1 MSSSRERSASE
12 ICSYVHDPYD
22 VIYFDSCSFSTR
34 PMPSISYVVR
44 GPLRLLLRD
53 SLEDGAT
60 VVCYSRCDRPEKTPR
75 PLHLPFSRRRK
86 KKTMVPH
93 ESLNYS
99 RSRRCQYCGINAAN
113 GYSARCRHG
122 GLCVICL
129 VATRECLRCSREVS
143 IVRRWEMVSQRD
155 KEGSDTAYIA
165 QPCGHSAKEPYDRYC
180 SFCECPVVDYDLVTS
195 F

>member
-1 MSSSRERSASE
+1 MSYTRERSASE

-22 VIYFDSCSFSTR
+22 VVYFDSCSFSSA
-34 PMPSISYVVR
+34 PMPSINYVVR

-75 PLHLPFSRRRK
+75 PLPLHLSPRRK
-86 KKTMVPH
+86 KRTMVPH

-99 RSRRCQYCGINAAN
+99 RSRRCRYCGINAAN
-113 GYSARCRHG
+113 GYSACCRHG
-122 GLCVICL
+122 GLCVLCL
-129 VATRECLRCSREVS
+129 VATRQCLSCSSEVP
-143 IVRRWEMVSQRD
+143 IVRRWEMLPERD
-155 KEGSDTAYIA
+155 KEGPDVACIA
-165 QPCGHSAKEPYDRYC
+165 QPCGHSAEAPYDC
-180 SFCECPVVDYDLVTS
+180 ICAFCERPVVHYDLVTL